1 MTDPKTLNKTLSE
14 GQSAMYARQLE
25 ETIKGVKRELI
36 VARQGLADV
45 ARVLC
50 PDQVDVLTGKHPG
63 SSAATLP
70 LEELI
75 TTMKGV
81 AQTLRLIAANSTK
94 NPSSKED
101 KLFVRVTELEGL
113 LRAEKRRADLFERS
127 KASAEQTLD
136 AERARAAKV
145 ARGRGQPGGGDR
157 YTEKT
162 YAPRQK
168 TEPKDNCPKTSI
180 ATADTQTLNG
190 IIEWEAWEAEF
201 EHQEIEETKVPVR
214 CIVEFVGK
222 VGESTIPEI
231 AQGTGL
237 DSQTARRM
245 VKNAT
250 GRCSLLADQETQPR
264 SAGSGR
270 SEKTYSLSP
279 KGLWYFKLL
288 TGQTPLKLKE
298 ESLIQSAKTGMRG
311 GLKTNVGTRF
321 EALGWEVDYNPSHID
336 FDDKNYFAPDLVI
349 KKDTSKLFVEVETGE
364 NIKTGTADNWDAK
377 FTNAYRASKGVLC
390 VVAEARGQMT
400 TLLGK
405 INFWLV
411 QKKMYPIYIYATTLS
426 RLTEA
431 QPDESPWEKAEQKAS
446 QA

>member
-1 MTDPKTLNKTLSE
+1 MTDPKTLNQTISE

-25 ETIKGVKRELI
+25 ETIRAVKSELV

-94 NPSSKED
+94 SPNSKED
-101 KLFVRVTELEGL
+101 KLLARVTELEGL

-127 KASAEQTLD
+127 KANAEQTLD
-136 AERARAAKV
+136 AERSRAAKA
-145 ARGRGQPGGGDR
+145 ARGRGQQGGGDR
-157 YTEKT
+157 YAETAS
-162 YAPRQK
+162 APRQK
-168 TEPKDNCPKTSI
+168 TEPKEVSPETP
-180 ATADTQTLNG
+180 AAHADTQTLNG
-190 IIEWEAWEAEF
+190 IKDWEAWEADF
-201 EHQEIEETKVPVR
+201 ELEEPAETKVLIKR
-214 CIVEFVGK
+214 IVEFVGK
-222 VGESTIPEI
+222 IGKTTIAEI
-231 AQGTGL
+231 AEGTEL
-237 DSQTARRM
+237 DPQMARRKAKYAAGM
-245 VKNAT
+245 
-250 GRCSLLADQETQPR
+250 CSLLAEQETPLR
-264 SAGSGR
+264 SAGGGR
-270 SEKTYSLSP
+270 PEKIYPLSP
-279 KGLWYFKLL
+279 KGEWYFKRL
-288 TGQTPLKLKE
+288 TDQTPVTSKE
-298 ESLIQSAKTGMRG
+298 EALIKSAKTGIHG
-311 GLKTNVGTRF
+311 GLISKVGARF
-321 EALGWEVDYNPSHID
+321 KALGWEVDYSPKRIY
-336 FDDKNYFAPDLVI
+336 FDNKTYSAPDLVI
-349 KKDTSKLFVEVETGE
+349 RKDTSTLYVEVETGE
-364 NIKTGTADNWDAK
+364 HIRTETADNWDTK

-390 VVAEARGQMT
+390 VVTEARSQMT
-400 TLLGK
+400 TMLGK

-411 QKKMYPIYIYATTLS
+411 QKKMYPIFIYATTLF